1 MGCRLEQPV
10 PFAQR
15 LENQG
20 KMELLQVTDATV
32 DQFGG
37 FTGGP
42 GGEVAL
48 LEKRDRKAG
57 LGRLIGD
64 SRPVDTTAQDDQID
78 LGCFAHMNNLLK

>member
-1 MGCRLEQPV
+1 
-10 PFAQR
+10 
-15 LENQG
+15 
-20 KMELLQVTDATV
+20 MELLQVTDATV

-78 LGCFAHMNNLLK
+78 LGCFAHMNNLLKYGLFNYSQTVIPLKASDF